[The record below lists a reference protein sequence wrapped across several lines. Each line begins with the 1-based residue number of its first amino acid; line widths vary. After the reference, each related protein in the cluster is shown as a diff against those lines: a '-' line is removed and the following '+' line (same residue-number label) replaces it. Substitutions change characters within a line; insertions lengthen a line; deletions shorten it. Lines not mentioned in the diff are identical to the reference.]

1 MRKLKLGPAPAPETA
16 GERGMI
22 ISVTEA
28 IHLPSH
34 RGMLQYHQPHHHN
47 PSPFDLDH
55 CSLQFT
61 ASLDEALNAKVIIL
75 NFSQAHL
82 KNLIT

>member
-1 MRKLKLGPAPAPETA
+1 
-16 GERGMI
+16 MI

-34 RGMLQYHQPHHHN
+34 RGMLRYHQTPLGHN
-47 PSPFDLDH
+47 PSPFDHHDQ

-61 ASLDEALNAKVIIL
+61 ASLDKALNANVIIL

>member
-34 RGMLQYHQPHHHN
+34 RGMLQYHQPHHTTTTLPRMIMIIAVYN
-47 PSPFDLDH
+47 
-55 CSLQFT
+55 LQ
-61 ASLDEALNAKVIIL
+61 LL
-75 NFSQAHL
+75 
-82 KNLIT
+82 

>member
-1 MRKLKLGPAPAPETA
+1 
-16 GERGMI
+16 MI

-34 RGMLQYHQPHHHN
+34 RGMLRYHQTPLGHN
-47 PSPFDLDH
+47 PSPFDIM
-55 CSLQFT
+55 SIAVYNT
-61 ASLDEALNAKVIIL
+61 ASLDKALNANVIIL

>member
-34 RGMLQYHQPHHHN
+34 RGMLQYHQTPHHHN

-61 ASLDEALNAKVIIL
+61 ASLYEALNANVSDHTQFLSI
-75 NFSQAHL
+75 
-82 KNLIT
+82 